1 MVPMAALS
9 FQKNE
14 NIEEA
19 HLLGLAIDSFNGA
32 ALRFE
37 KHYQHLEQRV
47 KELKIELKNK
57 NEDLKKNLN
66 EKEEV
71 KNHLHNILESVTT
84 GVVVVNLKGKIT
96 TFNRAAENITGLA
109 SKKALGKKLD
119 KIFDL
124 NFFQNIQLDLKSL
137 GAVQG
142 NKEYETEIYRKGEDL
157 VHISLSVSPLTTP
170 QGQKTGFIL
179 TLQNITQIKKLEEQ
193 ASRSGRLTAM
203 GEMAAKIAHEI
214 RNPLG
219 SIELFA
225 STLKRDLEDFDEPRV
240 LSEHISSCVK
250 SINNIISNLLLF
262 MHPLQKAD
270 FRIVDLHDP
279 LKDSLFFSD
288 HVIQSNP
295 HIKVITRYHSDP
307 LMVSGDSELLKQM
320 FLNLIL
326 NAVQSMPSG
335 GKLMISTDRIGCPP
349 NGPDLAEIKFMDTGT
364 GISKADIPRIFD
376 PFFTTKKRGTGLGL
390 AIVHNIIKLH
400 GGSIDIRNSKK
411 EGAVCIVTL
420 PLVDKSA

>member
-1 MVPMAALS
+1 MEHLS

-19 HLLGLAIDSFNGA
+19 RILGMAIDSFNGA
-32 ALRFE
+32 ASRFE

-47 KELKIELKNK
+47 RELKIELRNK
-57 NEDLKKNLN
+57 NEVLEKNLN

-109 SKKALGKKLD
+109 SKRVLGKKLD

-124 NFFQNIQLDLKSL
+124 NFFQNIQLDFRSL
-137 GAVQG
+137 GAVRE
-142 NKEYETEIYRKGEDL
+142 NTEYETEIYRKGEDL
-157 VHISLSVSPLTTP
+157 VHISLSISPLTTP
-170 QGQKTGFIL
+170 QGQKRGFVL
-179 TLQNITQIKKLEEQ
+179 TLQDITQMKKLEEQ

-225 STLKRDLEDFDEPRV
+225 STMKKDLEDFEEPRV

-250 SINNIISNLLLF
+250 SINSIISNLLLF
-262 MHPLQKAD
+262 MRPEQKAG
-270 FRIVDLHDP
+270 FQIVDLHDP

-288 HVIQSNP
+288 HVIQSNE
-295 HIKVITRYHSDP
+295 HIEVIASYHSEP
-307 LMVSGDSELLKQM
+307 LMVLGDSELLKQM
-320 FLNLIL
+320 YLNLIL
-326 NAVQSMPSG
+326 NAVQSMPG
-335 GKLMISTDRIGCPP
+335 DGKLMISTKKIECTQ
-349 NGPDLAEIKFMDTGT
+349 NSPDFAEIRFMDTGT
-364 GISKADIPRIFD
+364 GISKAVMPRIFD

-390 AIVHNIIKLH
+390 AIVHNIMKLH

-411 EGAVCIVTL
+411 DGAVCIVTL
-420 PLVDKSA
+420 PLVETSA

>member
-1 MVPMAALS
+1 MEHLS

-19 HLLGLAIDSFNGA
+19 RILGMAIDSFNGA
-32 ALRFE
+32 ASRFE

-47 KELKIELKNK
+47 RELKIELKNK
-57 NEDLKKNLN
+57 NEVLEKNLN

-109 SKKALGKKLD
+109 SKRVLGKKLD

-137 GAVQG
+137 GAVQK
-142 NKEYETEIYRKGEDL
+142 NTEYETEIYRKGEDL
-157 VHISLSVSPLTTP
+157 VHISLSISPLKTP
-170 QGQKTGFIL
+170 QVQKRGFVL
-179 TLQNITQIKKLEEQ
+179 TLQDITQMKKLEEQ

-203 GEMAAKIAHEI
+203 GEMAVKIAHEI

-225 STLKRDLEDFDEPRV
+225 STMKKDLEDFEEPRV

-250 SINNIISNLLLF
+250 SINSIISNLLLF
-262 MHPLQKAD
+262 MRPEQKAG
-270 FRIVDLHDP
+270 FQIVDLHDP

-288 HVIQSNP
+288 HVIQSNE
-295 HIKVITRYHSDP
+295 HIEVITSYNSES
-307 LMVSGDSELLKQM
+307 LMVLGDSELLKQM
-320 FLNLIL
+320 YLNLIL
-326 NAVQSMPSG
+326 NAVQSMPG
-335 GKLMISTDRIGCPP
+335 DGKLMISTKKIECTQNSPGF
-349 NGPDLAEIKFMDTGT
+349 AEIRFTDTGT
-364 GISKADIPRIFD
+364 GISKAVMPRIFD

-400 GGSIDIRNSKK
+400 GGSIDIRNSKND
-411 EGAVCIVTL
+411 GAVCIVTL
-420 PLVDKSA
+420 PLVEPSA

>member
-1 MVPMAALS
+1 MEHLS
-9 FQKNE
+9 FQENE

-19 HLLGLAIDSFNGA
+19 RILGMAIDSFNGA
-32 ALRFE
+32 ASRFE

-47 KELKIELKNK
+47 RELKIELRNK
-57 NEDLKKNLN
+57 NEVLEKNLN

-109 SKKALGKKLD
+109 SKGVLGKKLD
-119 KIFDL
+119 KIFYL
-124 NFFQNIQLDLKSL
+124 NFFQNIQLDFRTL
-137 GAVQG
+137 GAVQE
-142 NKEYETEIYRKGEDL
+142 NTEYETEIYRKGEDL
-157 VHISLSVSPLTTP
+157 VHISLSISPLTTP
-170 QGQKTGFIL
+170 QGQKRGFVL
-179 TLQNITQIKKLEEQ
+179 TLQDITQMKKLEQQ

-203 GEMAAKIAHEI
+203 GEMAVKIAHEI

-225 STLKRDLEDFDEPRV
+225 STMKKDLENFEEPRV

-250 SINNIISNLLLF
+250 SINSIISNLLLF
-262 MHPLQKAD
+262 MRPEQKAG
-270 FRIVDLHDP
+270 FQIVDLHDP

-288 HVIQSNP
+288 HVIQSNE
-295 HIKVITRYHSDP
+295 HIEVITSYHSEP
-307 LMVSGDSELLKQM
+307 LMVLGDSELLKQM
-320 FLNLIL
+320 YLNLIL
-326 NAVQSMPSG
+326 NAIQSMPG
-335 GKLMISTDRIGCPP
+335 DGKLMISTKKIECTQ
-349 NGPDLAEIKFMDTGT
+349 NGLGFAEIRFMDTGT
-364 GISKADIPRIFD
+364 GIPKAVMPRIFD

-390 AIVHNIIKLH
+390 AIVHNIMKLH

-411 EGAVCIVTL
+411 DGAVCIITL
-420 PLVDKSA
+420 PLVETSA

>member
-1 MVPMAALS
+1 MEHLS

-19 HLLGLAIDSFNGA
+19 RLLGMAIDSFNGA
-32 ALRFE
+32 ASRFE

-47 KELKIELKNK
+47 RELKIELRNK
-57 NEDLKKNLN
+57 NEVLEKNLN

-109 SKKALGKKLD
+109 SKRVLDKKLD

-124 NFFQNIQLDLKSL
+124 NFFQNIQLDFRSL
-137 GAVQG
+137 EAIRK
-142 NKEYETEIYRKGEDL
+142 NTEYETEIYRKGEDL
-157 VHISLSVSPLTTP
+157 VHISLSISPLTTP
-170 QGQKTGFIL
+170 QGQKRGFVL
-179 TLQNITQIKKLEEQ
+179 TLQDITQMKKLEEQ

-203 GEMAAKIAHEI
+203 GEMAVKIAHEI

-225 STLKRDLEDFDEPRV
+225 STMKKDLEDFEEPRV

-250 SINNIISNLLLF
+250 SINSIISNLLLF
-262 MHPLQKAD
+262 MRPEQKTG
-270 FRIVDLHDP
+270 FQIVDLHDP

-288 HVIQSNP
+288 HVIQSNE
-295 HIKVITRYHSDP
+295 HIEVITSY
-307 LMVSGDSELLKQM
+307 
-320 FLNLIL
+320 
-326 NAVQSMPSG
+326 
-335 GKLMISTDRIGCPP
+335 
-349 NGPDLAEIKFMDTGT
+349 
-364 GISKADIPRIFD
+364 
-376 PFFTTKKRGTGLGL
+376 
-390 AIVHNIIKLH
+390 
-400 GGSIDIRNSKK
+400 
-411 EGAVCIVTL
+411 
-420 PLVDKSA
+420 

>member
-1 MVPMAALS
+1 MEHLS

-19 HLLGLAIDSFNGA
+19 RLLGMAIDSFNGA
-32 ALRFE
+32 ASKFE

-47 KELKIELKNK
+47 KELKIELRNK
-57 NEDLKKNLN
+57 NEVLEKNLN

-109 SKKALGKKLD
+109 SKRVLGKKLD

-124 NFFQNIQLDLKSL
+124 NFFQNIQLDFGSL
-137 GAVQG
+137 GAVLE
-142 NKEYETEIYRKGEDL
+142 NTEYETEIYRKGEDL
-157 VHISLSVSPLTTP
+157 VHISLSISPLTTP
-170 QGQKTGFIL
+170 QGQKTGLIL
-179 TLQNITQIKKLEEQ
+179 TLQNITQMKKLEEQ

-203 GEMAAKIAHEI
+203 GEMAVKIAHEI

-225 STLKRDLEDFDEPRV
+225 STMKKDLEDFEEPRV

-250 SINNIISNLLLF
+250 SINSIISNLLLF
-262 MHPLQKAD
+262 MRPEQKAG
-270 FRIVDLHDP
+270 FQIVDLHDP

-288 HVIQSNP
+288 HVIQSNE
-295 HIKVITRYHSDP
+295 HIEVITSYHSEP
-307 LMVSGDSELLKQM
+307 LMVLGDSELLKQM
-320 FLNLIL
+320 YLNLIL
-326 NAVQSMPSG
+326 NAVQSMPG
-335 GKLMISTDRIGCPP
+335 DGKLMISTKKIECAQ
-349 NGPDLAEIKFMDTGT
+349 NGPDFAEIKFMDTGT
-364 GISKADIPRIFD
+364 GISKAVMPRIFD
-376 PFFTTKKRGTGLGL
+376 PFFTTKTRGTGLGL

-411 EGAVCIVTL
+411 DGAVCIVTL
-420 PLVDKSA
+420 PLVETSA

>member
-32 ALRFE
+32 ASRFE

-84 GVVVVNLKGKIT
+84 GVVVVNLKGRIT
-96 TFNRAAENITGLA
+96 SLNRAAENITGLA

-124 NFFQNIQLDLKSL
+124 NFFQNIQLDFKSL
-137 GAVQG
+137 KNVQE

-420 PLVDKSA
+420 PLVDTSA

>member
-1 MVPMAALS
+1 MEHLS

-19 HLLGLAIDSFNGA
+19 RLLGMAIDSFNGA
-32 ALRFE
+32 ASRFE
-37 KHYQHLEQRV
+37 KHYQHLEQKVR
-47 KELKIELKNK
+47 ELKIELRNK
-57 NEDLKKNLN
+57 NEVLEKNLN

-109 SKKALGKKLD
+109 SKRVLGKKLD

-124 NFFQNIQLDLKSL
+124 NFFQNIQLDFRSL
-137 GAVQG
+137 GAIRK
-142 NKEYETEIYRKGEDL
+142 NTEYETEIYRKGEDL
-157 VHISLSVSPLTTP
+157 VHISLSISPLTTP
-170 QGQKTGFIL
+170 QGQKRGFVL
-179 TLQNITQIKKLEEQ
+179 TLQDITQMKKLEEQ

-203 GEMAAKIAHEI
+203 GEMAVKIAHEI

-225 STLKRDLEDFDEPRV
+225 STMKKDLEDFEEPRV

-250 SINNIISNLLLF
+250 SINSIISNLLLF
-262 MHPLQKAD
+262 MRPEQKAS
-270 FRIVDLHDP
+270 FQIVDLHDP

-288 HVIQSNP
+288 HVIQSNE
-295 HIKVITRYHSDP
+295 HIKVITSYHSEP
-307 LMVSGDSELLKQM
+307 LMVLGDSELLKQM
-320 FLNLIL
+320 YLNLIL
-326 NAVQSMPSG
+326 NAVQSMPG
-335 GKLMISTDRIGCPP
+335 DGKLMISTKKIEYTQ
-349 NGPDLAEIKFMDTGT
+349 NGPDFAEIRFMDTGT
-364 GISKADIPRIFD
+364 GISKAVMPRIFD
-376 PFFTTKKRGTGLGL
+376 PFFTTKTRGTGLGL

-400 GGSIDIRNSKK
+400 GGSIDIKNSK
-411 EGAVCIVTL
+411 EDGAVCIVTL
-420 PLVDKSA
+420 PLVETSA